1 MNNVS
6 HQISENTRGIEET
19 SRHIDRVN
27 VMPRDPVVGQSYFLC
42 HNVTAGRVTGC
53 EHATPEVLLPSNAHV
68 PLVVSHAL

>member
-1 MNNVS
+1 MHSVS
-6 HQISENTRGIEET
+6 HQISENIRGTEET
-19 SRHIDRVN
+19 SRHIDRAN